1 MRKEGK
7 AENNF
12 IQVAGELG
20 DKFTYIYT
28 AFGKKYYEISV
39 KVPRLSGEIDEVITR
54 VSESCCNTL
63 RNIAGSYVQIT
74 GQLRVYPKEA
84 DGHKS
89 ALLRVYAKELQVIPP
104 CAAETN
110 QVILSG
116 FICKPPVY
124 RTTPLNRKITDLI
137 VAVNRQYG
145 KTDYVPCICWGKM
158 ALSASRKKVG
168 DPVQIVGRMQ
178 SRKYIKRYPDHEKE
192 MVAYEVSVV
201 QLFDSEDKAN

>member
-1 MRKEGK
+1 MEGYMRKEGK

-20 DKFTYIYT
+20 DNFTYIYT

-63 RNIAGSYVQIT
+63 RNIAGNYVQIT

-104 CAAETN
+104 CTAETN
-110 QVILSG
+110 QVILIG

-124 RTTPLNRKITDLI
+124 RLSLI
-137 VAVNRQYG
+137 H
-145 KTDYVPCICWGKM
+145 I
-158 ALSASRKKVG
+158 
-168 DPVQIVGRMQ
+168 
-178 SRKYIKRYPDHEKE
+178 
-192 MVAYEVSVV
+192 
-201 QLFDSEDKAN
+201 

>member
-1 MRKEGK
+1 METLCDS
-7 AENNF
+7 AEKNDF

-20 DKFTYIYT
+20 DNFTYIYT

-63 RNIAGSYVQIT
+63 RNIAGNYVQIT

-104 CAAETN
+104 CTAETN
-110 QVILSG
+110 QVILIG

-145 KTDYVPCICWGKM
+145 ENGIICKQEEGRRSGSNCGENAEQEIHKT
-158 ALSASRKKVG
+158 
-168 DPVQIVGRMQ
+168 
-178 SRKYIKRYPDHEKE
+178 
-192 MVAYEVSVV
+192 VSG
-201 QLFDSEDKAN
+201 S